1 LNARRQLRRFALACA
16 AGLLWLPAVAAAAA
30 PNDELNALRRRLEA
44 LQKELAAA
52 EEVKGEAADQL
63 KESERAISEAKRALR
78 EIADEQK
85 TVNARLRELD
95 RAAQRTQ
102 GGIAKER
109 RQLGELLARQY
120 ASGTP
125 QPLKLA
131 LNGDDPNRITRDLYY
146 LAQVAR
152 ARAALVTKLRG
163 NLAELN
169 ALARETA
176 SRKAELAV
184 LEKRQAEENV
194 RLERESQARRAVL
207 QKVSLQIA
215 AQRRE
220 LSTLKRDEARLT
232 RLVEGLGRAL
242 ASKPGGLRNERLPD
256 ASADGRAFADLKG
269 RLALP
274 VRGELKGRFGSPRGE
289 GGLTWKGVF
298 VAAGTGQEVKAV
310 AGGRVVY
317 ADWLR
322 GFGNLLI
329 IDHGGGY
336 MSLYGSN
343 EALYKQAGDAAR
355 AGETVATVG
364 ATGGGAESGLY
375 FELRLQG
382 KPFDP
387 LSWVNLQ

>member
-1 LNARRQLRRFALACA
+1 MLAGSA
-16 AGLLWLPAVAAAAA
+16 AVASCAWAAA
-30 PNDELNALRRRLEA
+30 PGDDLKALRGRLDA

-63 KESERAISEAKRALR
+63 RESERAISDARRALR
-78 EIADEQK
+78 ELGVEQK
-85 TVNARLRELD
+85 SVNARLRELD
-95 RAAQRTQ
+95 TAARRTQ
-102 GGIAKER
+102 SGIARER

-120 ASGTP
+120 MAGAP

-131 LNGDDPNRITRDLYY
+131 LNGDDPNRLSRDLYY
-146 LAQVAR
+146 LGQIAR
-152 ARAALVTKLRG
+152 ARAALVTRLRG
-163 NLAELN
+163 NLASLTEVT
-169 ALARETA
+169 RETA
-176 SRKAELAV
+176 ARKAELTA
-184 LEKRQAEENV
+184 LEKRQAEESR
-194 RLERESQARRAVL
+194 RLERESQARRTVL
-207 QKVSLQIA
+207 QKISLQIA
-215 AQRRE
+215 TQRKE

-242 ASKPGGLRNERLPD
+242 APPRAGTLRNDRLPD
-256 ASADGRAFADLKG
+256 ATADGKPFADLKG

-274 VRGELKGRFGSPRGE
+274 VRGELRGRFGTPRAD

-298 VAAGTGQEVKAV
+298 VAAGGGQEVKAV

-336 MSLYGSN
+336 MSLYGNN
-343 EALYKQAGDAAR
+343 EALYKQAGDATR
-355 AGETVATVG
+355 AGEPVATVG
-364 ATGGGAESGLY
+364 ATGGGVESGLY
-375 FELRLQG
+375 FELRYQG

-387 LSWVNLQ
+387 LGWVNLN